1 MADVEIDYR
10 PITTRDMAFLFE
22 VYASTRTEEL
32 AQTPWSDEQKTAFLR
47 HQFTAQHTHYQTYFA
62 RADFLIILL
71 DGVAAGRLYVD
82 RAPTEVRVIDIS
94 ILPEHRGQG
103 LGGTILRGLLDEAA
117 AAGKPVRVHVLKDN
131 PTERLY
137 RSLGFRELEDRGAHL
152 FMEWRR

>member
-10 PITTRDMAFLFE
+10 PITTRDIAFLFE

-47 HQFTAQHTHYQTYFA
+47 QQFTAQHTHYQTHFA

-82 RAPTEVRVIDIS
+82 RAPTEVRVVDIS

-117 AAGKPVRVHVLKDN
+117 AAGKPVRVHVLKGN
-131 PTERLY
+131 PAERLY